1 MTNGQTA
8 VMTTTPAT
16 DLSSS
21 SSPRPEIRRPQLRS
35 GLPILRRP
43 GSVQLGWD
51 NTDAVV
57 LDPGSGA
64 LADWLRLLDGSRGR
78 PELHRAAHRL
88 GLAVADAAAVLDL
101 LDRRGLLEPAEPPPT
116 STGYVRLIGAGRVGR
131 AVAELLVTADLA
143 ILEVVDDEPVD
154 RALYPRRLASGRQS
168 AALEAEL
175 RAVRSADRPG
185 PTIYTDDSRRA
196 GGELSRARLPGRRW
210 ATEPSAD
217 RRPDATVVASDRLEV
232 DRMITD
238 ALLRDDQPHLIVRA
252 AGNGV
257 VVGPFVL
264 PGRTACVRCTDLARA
279 ERDPDWPGLLSQ
291 LTRITG
297 DVPGT
302 LLSWAAATAAG
313 QLLVLLAGGGEP
325 PESAGRTLELDRD
338 HRRQTRRWSVH
349 PGCGCSWSAGALL
362 VG

>member
-1 MTNGQTA
+1 
-8 VMTTTPAT
+8 
-16 DLSSS
+16 
-21 SSPRPEIRRPQLRS
+21 
-35 GLPILRRP
+35 
-43 GSVQLGWD
+43 
-51 NTDAVV
+51 
-57 LDPGSGA
+57 
-64 LADWLRLLDGSRGR
+64 
-78 PELHRAAHRL
+78 
-88 GLAVADAAAVLDL
+88 
-101 LDRRGLLEPAEPPPT
+101 
-116 STGYVRLIGAGRVGR
+116 
-131 AVAELLVTADLA
+131 
-143 ILEVVDDEPVD
+143 
-154 RALYPRRLASGRQS
+154 
-168 AALEAEL
+168 
-175 RAVRSADRPG
+175 
-185 PTIYTDDSRRA
+185 
-196 GGELSRARLPGRRW
+196 
-210 ATEPSAD
+210 
-217 RRPDATVVASDRLEV
+217 
-232 DRMITD
+232 MITD

-264 PGRTACVRCTDLARA
+264 PGRAACVRCTDLARA

-349 PGCGCSWSAGALL
+349 PCCGCSWSAGGLL